1 MSPVVAAVT
10 VAVSTDPFV
19 ASSPAPAKA
28 AGATMRTVAE
38 SAASA
43 AASSLNCI
51 SVFRTITLA
60 LPSGPLCLRLD
71 GCARVW
77 AARICVGKAVP
88 VSGHPRVP
96 LGDPSGVPWKGI
108 LLGSIWMTI
117 YTYMDVHIWNQIWI
131 SLYEY
136 LYMHSCIAIH
146 R

>member
-60 LPSGPLCLRLD
+60 LPSGPLCLRVD

-77 AARICVGKAVP
+77 AAGLYRVINAVT
-88 VSGHPRVP
+88 VRLRARSCRNLNSYHE
-96 LGDPSGVPWKGI
+96 GI
-108 LLGSIWMTI
+108 
-117 YTYMDVHIWNQIWI
+117 
-131 SLYEY
+131 
-136 LYMHSCIAIH
+136 
-146 R
+146 

>member
-19 ASSPAPAKA
+19 ASSPAKA

-43 AASSLNCI
+43 AASSLTCI

-60 LPSGPLCLRLD
+60 LPSEPLCLRLD

-77 AARICVGKAVP
+77 AAIICVWMAVP
-88 VSGHPRVP
+88 VSGPP
-96 LGDPSGVPWKGI
+96 
-108 LLGSIWMTI
+108 
-117 YTYMDVHIWNQIWI
+117 
-131 SLYEY
+131 
-136 LYMHSCIAIH
+136 
-146 R
+146 